1 MYIDK
6 VPNRNSRPAYL
17 LREAWREDGKI
28 CKRTITNLS
37 DWPLEKIDALRKL
50 LRDEPMVS
58 RHDAFSIER
67 SLPHGHVEAIMLMM
81 RRLGLD
87 KLIASK
93 RSRERDLVLAMIAE
107 RLIDPCSKLATTRLW
122 HSTTLARELKVE
134 DADENEL
141 YAAMDW
147 LADAQP
153 AIEQR
158 LAARHL
164 HEGAQVFYDISSSYY
179 EGSHCEL
186 AHWGHDRDKK
196 RGKLI
201 IVYGVLTDADG
212 RPVAAEVYPGNT
224 ADPTTVPDQVGK
236 LKEQFKLQQVVLVGD
251 RGMLTQTQIEV
262 LQTHPGIG
270 WISALRTEK
279 IRLLVES
286 GVLQLSLFDEQ
297 HLAEISSEAFPGER
311 LIACF
316 NPLLADER
324 KYHREALL
332 EATEQAL
339 NKLKAQVERRV
350 NKPLSAAEI
359 GQKLGRIINRHK
371 VAKHFDCD
379 IQNGSF
385 SFKRNEMAIN
395 READLDGMYVVRTS
409 EPKEKLTSEQVVR
422 SYKNLSRVEEVF
434 RTLKSIDLRVRPIRH
449 RDKQRVK
456 AHIFLCLLS
465 YYVEWHMRQALASLL
480 YEDEQ
485 IAVERLERNPVIP
498 AEASQSAKKKKG
510 TGRNSEGVAVHSF
523 SSLMTE
529 MGTLCRNRCKLKFDP
544 DSPEF
549 EQDTK
554 PTVLQAKV
562 IELLKAFP
570 VRGS

>member
-17 LREAWREDGKI
+17 LREAWRENGKV
-28 CKRTITNLS
+28 CKRTIANLTDWAS
-37 DWPLEKIDALRKL
+37 DKIDALRKL
-50 LRDEPMVS
+50 LRDEPMVN
-58 RHDAFSIER
+58 RHEAFSIER
-67 SLPHGHVEAIMLMM
+67 SIPHGHVEAILMM
-81 RRLGLD
+81 MRQLGLD
-87 KLIASK
+87 ELISTK
-93 RSRERDLVLAMIAE
+93 RSRQRDLVVAMIAE

-122 HSTTLARELKVE
+122 HSTTLARELGVE

-147 LADAQP
+147 LAERQP
-153 AIEQR
+153 VIEQR

-186 AHWGHDRDKK
+186 ASWGHNRDKK
-196 RGKLI
+196 QGKPI

-212 RPVAAEVYPGNT
+212 RPVAVEVYPGNT
-224 ADPTTVPDQVGK
+224 ADPTTVPDQVQK
-236 LKEQFKLQQVVLVGD
+236 LKKQFSLQQVVLVGD

-279 IRLLVES
+279 IRLLLES

-297 HLAEISSEAFPGER
+297 QLAEISSEAFPAER

-324 KYHREALL
+324 KYHRQALL

-339 NKLKAQVERRV
+339 KKLKAQVERRV

-359 GQKLGRIINRHK
+359 GQKLGRIINHYN

-379 IQNGSF
+379 IQDGQF
-385 SFKRNEMAIN
+385 SFKRNEMAIK
-395 READLDGMYVVRTS
+395 READLDGMYVIRTS
-409 EPKEKLTSEQVVR
+409 ESKEKLSAEQVVR

-434 RTLKSIDLRVRPIRH
+434 RTLKSIDLRVRPIYH
-449 RDKQRVK
+449 RDNQRVK

-465 YYVEWHMRQALASLL
+465 CYVQWHLRRALCSLL

-485 IAVERLERNPVIP
+485 IVSERQDRDPVRP

-510 TGRNSEGVAVHSF
+510 TGRNSEGVVVHSF

-529 MGTLCRNRCKLKFDP
+529 MGTLCRNRCKLKFDQ

-549 EQDTK
+549 EQNTK
-554 PTVLQAKV
+554 PTMLQAKV
-562 IELLKAFP
+562 FELIKAFP
-570 VRGS
+570 VRRS

>member
-409 EPKEKLTSEQVVR
+409 EPKEKLSSEQVVR